1 MADEYEL
8 VLNKILNSLRRCQ
21 DDVDRYLT
29 GEDLSHLELVV
40 EEYVDW
46 LLYLWYFFSLTYDKN
61 KTINFFFFFCGLIL
75 VSTRNMTYLGKHWLS
90 LLLLM
95 AFSSTYSGKW

>member
-1 MADEYEL
+1 MEKRLSELLGNIKIKRRKKREIMMADEYEL

-40 EEYVDW
+40 EEYVD
-46 LLYLWYFFSLTYDKN
+46 
-61 KTINFFFFFCGLIL
+61 
-75 VSTRNMTYLGKHWLS
+75 
-90 LLLLM
+90 
-95 AFSSTYSGKW
+95 

>member
-1 MADEYEL
+1 MMAEEYEL

-40 EEYVDW
+40 EEYVERIFICVI
-46 LLYLWYFFSLTYDKN
+46 FFYSDILQSKN
-61 KTINFFFFFCGLIL
+61 
-75 VSTRNMTYLGKHWLS
+75 Y
-90 LLLLM
+90 
-95 AFSSTYSGKW
+95 

>member
-1 MADEYEL
+1 MMADEYEL

-46 LLYLWYFFSLTYDKN
+46 LLIPVIFF
-61 KTINFFFFFCGLIL
+61 
-75 VSTRNMTYLGKHWLS
+75 
-90 LLLLM
+90 
-95 AFSSTYSGKW
+95 